1 MGQVDQG
8 EQIMHQY
15 MDNHPED
22 LRARELFNQV
32 MRQLG
37 RPGVDVVPQGL
48 PQALP
53 GQ

>member
-1 MGQVDQG
+1 MRNMQQG
-8 EQIMHQY
+8 EQLMHQY

-22 LRARELFNQV
+22 IRARELFNQV

-37 RPGVDVVPQGL
+37 RPGVDAAPQGL